1 MNEGHCSSQRWEEK
15 LFWGRIKE
23 LSQPRL
29 LLNPDFSEPTTHTN
43 LLPKSQQKG
52 INQTESDEHLP
63 YNKNKWYTERAMQ
76 EKEMNQTSTPTAPT
90 VFGSAK
96 CIKYWICMDVYN
108 AEQDV
113 SIDIRVQ
120 P

>member
-1 MNEGHCSSQRWEEK
+1 
-15 LFWGRIKE
+15 
-23 LSQPRL
+23 
-29 LLNPDFSEPTTHTN
+29 
-43 LLPKSQQKG
+43 
-52 INQTESDEHLP
+52 
-63 YNKNKWYTERAMQ
+63 MQ